1 MPRHISIQPGQLYP
15 QPDYSLAVDREG
27 KWTASQV
34 FYCHRNSITQVLPR
48 PGTPHPEIPFIWIDT
63 VNVQVS
69 EGDLAQ
75 ITCNYAG
82 TDNADLSP
90 LKTTYSLGLSLSEE
104 PILSHKKFRDLDDDE
119 KEALQAIIA
128 GRDKDEAGASYR
140 DRIESDEGL
149 KALEKILRGQ
159 TSYYSPRVVWR
170 QSTVRN
176 ASAASQ
182 DVRKIGMIDSPDGNQ
197 PQLEDGR
204 NWLLN
209 SVTQSQE
216 GNAYRIERE
225 WISSDRGGWDPDI
238 YDDEP

>member
-1 MPRHISIQPGQLYP
+1 MPRHIAIQPGRLYP
-15 QPDYSLAVDREG
+15 QPDYSIAVDREG

-69 EGDLAQ
+69 EGDLAK

-90 LKTTYSLGLSLSEE
+90 DKTTYSLGLSLSEE
-104 PILSHKKFRDLDDDE
+104 PILSHEKFRDLDDDE

-128 GRDKDEAGASYR
+128 GRDKDEAGEPYR
-140 DRIESDEGL
+140 DRIESAAGL

-159 TSYYSPRVVWR
+159 NSYYSPRVVWR

-182 DVRKIGMIDSPDGNQ
+182 DVRKIGQIDSPNGRE
-197 PQLEDGR
+197 PSLSDGR

-209 SVTQSQE
+209 SVTQTQE

-238 YDDEP
+238 YDD